1 MMIIAYLEILIT
13 KHDIDH
19 FTYQY
24 VIIEYFYSIKILFII
39 NFIFA
44 FDIMNIIL
52 LFVFFLL
59 EFILIASLI

>member
-1 MMIIAYLEILIT
+1 MMIIVYLEILII

-19 FTYQY
+19 FTCQY
-24 VIIEYFYSIKILFII
+24 VIIGYFYSIIILFII
-39 NFIFA
+39 NVIFA

-59 EFILIASLI
+59 EFILIVSLI